1 MNDKQGVD
9 EQINEILRIRFCDM
23 CRRYNDCNIAVSQ
36 CYEAQEF
43 KIKLD
48 AIYKI
53 KYEQE
58 IRAQVVD
65 EIRKQ
70 VDNEW
75 DRYRYIDIK
84 KILNEIARQA
94 KGDGK

>member
-1 MNDKQGVD
+1 MNDKQGVIV
-9 EQINEILRIRFCDM
+9 ENKYETL
-23 CRRYNDCNIAVSQ
+23 AVSAWTQ
-36 CYEAQEF
+36 PETSMVEMDTRLAGAFIDILEQQE
-43 KIKLD
+43 KK
-48 AIYKI
+48 
-53 KYEQE
+53 

-84 KILNEIARQA
+84 KILDNVEAVK
-94 KGDGK
+94 KGE